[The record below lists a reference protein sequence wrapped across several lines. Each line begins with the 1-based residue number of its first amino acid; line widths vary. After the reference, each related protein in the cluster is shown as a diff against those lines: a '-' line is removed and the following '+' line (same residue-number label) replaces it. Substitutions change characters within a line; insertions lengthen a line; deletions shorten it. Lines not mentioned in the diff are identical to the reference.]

1 MSCGLDRLLLRY
13 STLSICCLCGRVRRL
28 PGEGMCGAGDRT
40 CTEVSARP
48 GCCPVPLV
56 AGTPRTQPHAHS
68 SAPTVPKRKPGRRN
82 PPLAGSGFVSQTQ
95 SSFRL
100 VCRSYGIRS
109 KLDKMGPSGTAHWT
123 TGPKRCSICVGLCTH
138 PGSAR
143 APRARYKLHTT
154 MAAAVRAGDA
164 SAGACGSPATIR
176 GLRTRPHCR
185 ATMKSWPKR
194 INDNRPQAPCW
205 IR

>member
-1 MSCGLDRLLLRY
+1 MAESDVFQARECAAPA
-13 STLSICCLCGRVRRL
+13 TGRVQKF
-28 PGEGMCGAGDRT
+28 
-40 CTEVSARP
+40 RP
-48 GCCPVPLV
+48 GPDVAPSPLWQAHPERNPTHTPVPPPCPN
-56 AGTPRTQPHAHS
+56 A
-68 SAPTVPKRKPGRRN
+68 N
-82 PPLAGSGFVSQTQ
+82 PAVETLRSRVRFSKTQTQ
-95 SSFRL
+95 FFPL

>member
-28 PGEGMCGAGDRT
+28 PGEQGMCGAGDRT

-68 SAPTVPKRKPGRRN
+68 SAPTAQTQTRPSKPSAR
-82 PPLAGSGFVSQTQ
+82 GFVSQTQ
-95 SSFRL
+95 FFPL

>member
-28 PGEGMCGAGDRT
+28 PGEQGMCGAGDPDVYR
-40 CTEVSARP
+40 SFGQARMLP
-48 GCCPVPLV
+48 RPPCGRHTPN
-56 AGTPRTQPHAHS
+56 ATPRTLQCPHRAQTQTRPS
-68 SAPTVPKRKPGRRN
+68 KPSAR
-82 PPLAGSGFVSQTQ
+82 GFVSQTQ
-95 SSFRL
+95 FFPL

-109 KLDKMGPSGTAHWT
+109 KLDQMGPSGTAHWT

>member
-1 MSCGLDRLLLRY
+1 MAESDVFQASRECAAPA
-13 STLSICCLCGRVRRL
+13 TGRVQKF
-28 PGEGMCGAGDRT
+28 
-40 CTEVSARP
+40 RP
-48 GCCPVPLV
+48 GPDVAPSPLWQAHPERNPTHTPVPPL
-56 AGTPRTQPHAHS
+56 
-68 SAPTVPKRKPGRRN
+68 PKRKPGRRN
-82 PPLAGSGFVSQTQ
+82 PPLAGSFLKLN
-95 SSFRL
+95 SFLLLL

-185 ATMKSWPKR
+185 ATMKSWPTR
-194 INDNRPQAPCW
+194 TNDNRPQAPCW